1 MTFPDSMLFAAAIED
16 RRFWAA
22 LAIAVLAGVVRGFSG
37 FGSALIYIPL
47 VAAVYSPP
55 VAAVTL
61 LLIDSFGAAPFSV
74 RSFAHCSWR
83 EILPIYIAAAIAVP
97 FGTMSLLILDPTFLR
112 WCIAVV
118 ILLLLSVLVSGWRY
132 HGRPRLPLTAAIG
145 LFSGFGGGAAQI
157 AGPAVIIYWLG
168 TEKNAAIVRANLLVY
183 FLLLDLTLCVS
194 YFVQGLFTPE
204 LVALALLLGVPF
216 FIATAVGATLF
227 HGSSDLLYRSIAY
240 AIIAA
245 SALISLPV
253 FDRLFR

>member
-1 MTFPDSMLFAAAIED
+1 MTFPDSMLFAATIED

-83 EILPIYIAAAIAVP
+83 EILPIYIAAAIAIP

>member
-1 MTFPDSMLFAAAIED
+1 MTFPDYALFAAAVDD

-22 LAIAVLAGVVRGFSG
+22 LTIAILAGLVRGFSG

-61 LLIDSFGAAPFSV
+61 LLIDSFGAAPFAV

-83 EILPIYIAAAIAVP
+83 EIVPIYIAAAVAVP
-97 FGTMSLLILDPTFLR
+97 FGTMALLVLDPTFLR
-112 WCIAVV
+112 WCIAII
-118 ILLLLSVLVSGWRY
+118 ILLLLCALVSGWHY
-132 HGRPRLPLTAAIG
+132 HGRPRLPLTAGVG

-168 TEKNAAIVRANLLVY
+168 TEKNAITVRANLLVY

-194 YFVQGLFTPE
+194 YFLQRLFTPE
-204 LVALALLLGVPF
+204 LVALALLVGVPF
-216 FIATAVGATLF
+216 FIATTVGATLF
-227 HGSSDLLYRSIAY
+227 HGASDLLYRRIAY

-245 SALISLPV
+245 AALISLPV
-253 FDRLFR
+253 FDQFFH